1 MKKLKLSL
9 VIGLLCMAS
18 LVSAQSAFTSI
29 KGGLNMSNFYGD
41 NLSDK
46 DVKPAFHIG
55 VGIDL
60 EFLTDISLQTGLYF
74 SSKGAEYTTD
84 IPIGIGDVEYDVT
97 ANYIQLPIHLA
108 YKIEVRPGS
117 KVFFHAGPYMAY
129 GISGKRNIKS
139 KYTADLDRYFGQK
152 EVDTFDKHYG
162 YKRFDLGVGA
172 GVGIE
177 FGVILIDLGL
187 DMGLKNIARNI
198 EDIPMYRPNNR
209 NLSAHLSI
217 GYKF

>member
-9 VIGLLCMAS
+9 VIGLLGMVS
-18 LVSAQSAFTSI
+18 LINAQSAFMSI
-29 KGGLNMSNFYGD
+29 KGGLNISNFYGN

-46 DVKPAFHIG
+46 NMKPGFNVG
-55 VGIDL
+55 VGVDL

-74 SSKGAEYTTD
+74 SSKGAEYTTN
-84 IPIGIGDVEYDVT
+84 IPIGIEDVEYDVT

-139 KYTADLDRYFGQK
+139 KYSPDLDKFFGQK
-152 EVDTFDKHYG
+152 EVNTFDKHYG
-162 YKRFDLGVGA
+162 YKRFDYGVGV
-172 GVGIE
+172 GVGME

-198 EDIPMYRPNNR
+198 EDIPMYKPNNK